1 MSLTGG
7 LRLVEAVLVEQT
19 LQSYYEK
26 NVTIVQSLSPSG
38 SNQTA
43 LDICAKHINEEIPR
57 HILKCKN
64 TKRRKTPSSWIINV
78 QLLAVFVSACLCV
91 CVRAYVHVCEA
102 HSWHFILL
110 YVNTYFVY
118 YLLFIYF
125 YYPSRDKPGPL
136 FNLRLFRS
144 DRRILWVNRSPPFSQ
159 FAHHV
164 SVTSHTPM
172 KGFTLTNCCQENTH
186 GLSGIIWH
194 LSYLPAW

>member
-26 NVTIVQSLSPSG
+26 NVTIVQSLCPSG

-78 QLLAVFVSACLCV
+78 QLLAVFVCACLCV
-91 CVRAYVHVCEA
+91 CACVHVCTCVRLTA
-102 HSWHFILL
+102 DILFCYMLIHILFII
-110 YVNTYFVY
+110 Y
-118 YLLFIYF
+118 YLFIFIIPPGISPVPYSISAYSGRTEESYGWTGLPHF
-125 YYPSRDKPGPL
+125 PSLPIMR
-136 FNLRLFRS
+136 
-144 DRRILWVNRSPPFSQ
+144 
-159 FAHHV
+159 A
-164 SVTSHTPM
+164 SHLIPQWR
-172 KGFTLTNCCQENTH
+172 GSH
-186 GLSGIIWH
+186 
-194 LSYLPAW
+194 